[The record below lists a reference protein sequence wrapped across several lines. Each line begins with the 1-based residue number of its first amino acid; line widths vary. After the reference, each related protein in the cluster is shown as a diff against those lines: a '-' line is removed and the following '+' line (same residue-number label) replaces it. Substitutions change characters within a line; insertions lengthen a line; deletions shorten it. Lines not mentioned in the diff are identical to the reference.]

1 MYDVVVVGQGMSG
14 LLSAIWAK
22 EQGRKVGLVSQ
33 GTGKII
39 QSSGL
44 FDYYGKTPQTDV
56 TEKAIEK
63 FKKLVNKLELP
74 YQGNLHQPASVVTG
88 AGYLKET
95 ILYPETIVPI
105 PDLGHVIIVGFKEI
119 ADFQPAFV
127 KGNLERERPNLKI
140 DTLSVTLGK
149 KSLRTMTQLDAARL
163 LDKKEIRTGV
173 IAEINKVIQEKNLG
187 QPRLFIF
194 PASLGIQNWKTV
206 LEEFSEGL
214 GALVTEAP
222 GMPPNASAIRLH
234 EALRKEAIRLGIRF
248 YSDTKV
254 IGSIVEDNRVKNL
267 TIKTINKATEL
278 IGKNYIIAAG
288 GVLGGGHEVTSQGLV
303 DTVLGLEL
311 NSLGQYSVCPEN
323 VIPVGASLGANI
335 LHYGITGGIFSVQS
349 SYGSILKL
357 EKLLGGIVYA

>member
-1 MYDVVVVGQGMSG
+1 MYDVVIVGQGMSG

-22 EQGRKVGLVSQ
+22 EQGKKVALVSQ

-39 QSSGL
+39 QSTGL
-44 FDYYGKTPQTDV
+44 LDYYGKMPQTDV

-63 FKKLVNKLELP
+63 FKELMNRLNLP
-74 YQGNLHQPASVVTG
+74 YQGSLKHPASVVTG
-88 AGYLKET
+88 AGYLKEAT
-95 ILYPETIVPI
+95 LYPETIVPI

-119 ADFQPAFV
+119 ADFQPTFV

-140 DTLSVTLGK
+140 DTLSVSLGE

-163 LDKKEIRTGV
+163 LDKKEVRTRVIEQIRTRL
-173 IAEINKVIQEKNLG
+173 KEKNLQ
-187 QPRLFIF
+187 QPRLYIF

-206 LEEFSEGL
+206 LQEFSEGL
-214 GALVTEAP
+214 GVLVTETP

-248 YSDTKV
+248 YSDTRV
-254 IGSIVEDNRVKNL
+254 IGSIIEDNRVKNL
-267 TIKTINKATEL
+267 TIKTINKTTEL
-278 IGKNYIIAAG
+278 KGKNYIIAAG
-288 GVLGGGHEVTSQGLV
+288 GVLGGGHEVTSQGLE

-323 VIPVGASLGANI
+323 VIPVGASLGTEI
-335 LHYGITGGIFSVQS
+335 LHYGIVGGIFSVQS
-349 SYGSILKL
+349 SYESLLKL